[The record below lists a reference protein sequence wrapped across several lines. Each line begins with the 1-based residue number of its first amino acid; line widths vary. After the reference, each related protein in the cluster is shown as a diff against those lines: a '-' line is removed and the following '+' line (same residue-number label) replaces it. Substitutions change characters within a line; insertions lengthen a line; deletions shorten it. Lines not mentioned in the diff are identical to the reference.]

1 MVAVSQVILSGRDN
15 RWRPGRVRGGGCA
28 QSARRPRAGGARA
41 AAVTAGD
48 AAFPAVQ
55 AEWTVLVPAVLPY
68 QPRQFFLRELPPLRA
83 VLAPVRNPGRPV
95 TGGHADPDPVGR
107 PGLGAHAHPA
117 SGVPVTGVARP
128 GFRTASHAVEVPR
141 QNSARP
147 LSVTA
152 AAMPLAQAAELTRRM
167 AGPSRLPDALRRADR
182 LARTG
187 QQRTDAAR
195 PATE

>member
-28 QSARRPRAGGARA
+28 QSARAGARAGGARA

-95 TGGHADPDPVGR
+95 TDGHADPDPVGR

-128 GFRTASHAVEVPR
+128 GSAPPATQWKSRAGTPPGRRPSPRPRCRWPR
-141 QNSARP
+141 Q
-147 LSVTA
+147 
-152 AAMPLAQAAELTRRM
+152 
-167 AGPSRLPDALRRADR
+167 PS
-182 LARTG
+182 
-187 QQRTDAAR
+187 
-195 PATE
+195 